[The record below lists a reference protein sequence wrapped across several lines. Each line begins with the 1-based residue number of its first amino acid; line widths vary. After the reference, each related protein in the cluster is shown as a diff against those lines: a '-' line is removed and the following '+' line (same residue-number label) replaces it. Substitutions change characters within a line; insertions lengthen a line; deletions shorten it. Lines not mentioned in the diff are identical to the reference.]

1 MSDKHPQCCR
11 TRYRDWRQQRCRY
24 RGVIQRDGKWYCR
37 IHDPEAVARRV
48 DKSERQFTEKTEA
61 KKRAAAVANQGLI
74 DEATADLRRELAA
87 EKEKVKRSRR
97 LLVDLQ
103 WSKDI
108 WPTRYES
115 VAACPVCRRLYRS
128 GHAPECK
135 LAAAL
140 AETETKP

>member
-74 DEATADLRRELAA
+74 DEATADLRRQLDAEKAKVKTLRGACQRAQTSLAA
-87 EKEKVKRSRR
+87 FAFNGYGV
-97 LLVDLQ
+97 LCQD
-103 WSKDI
+103 D
-108 WPTRYES
+108 
-115 VAACPVCRRLYRS
+115 VADHNPIQR
-128 GHAPECK
+128 E

-140 AETETKP
+140 AETETQP

>member
-74 DEATADLRRELAA
+74 DEATADLRRQLDA
-87 EKEKVKRSRR
+87 EKAKVKRLREACKGA
-97 LLVDLQ
+97 VETI
-103 WSKDI
+103 KD
-108 WPTRYES
+108 WHGP
-115 VAACPVCRRLYRS
+115 AAWDIYLN
-128 GHAPECK
+128 HAPEMR
-135 LAAAL
+135 LITAAL
-140 AETETKP
+140 AETEKTT